1 MLAAFAVLWALRKN
15 GKPVGWLFGL
25 YLVFAGIERFLV
37 EILRAKD
44 DRFLGP
50 FTLAQLTSAIIVVI
64 GLALLVAALVYG
76 LLGGVVAGVIAG
88 LAPALAANEVLGM
101 VARVGILIAII
112 VGLVPLFRDKPAG
125 TIIGVHES

>member
-1 MLAAFAVLWALRKN
+1 MVILALAGLWALA
-15 GKPVGWLFGL
+15 FGRIRITSSL
-25 YLVFAGIERFLV
+25 SLEGRRARFY
-37 EILRAKD
+37 
-44 DRFLGP
+44 
-50 FTLAQLTSAIIVVI
+50 